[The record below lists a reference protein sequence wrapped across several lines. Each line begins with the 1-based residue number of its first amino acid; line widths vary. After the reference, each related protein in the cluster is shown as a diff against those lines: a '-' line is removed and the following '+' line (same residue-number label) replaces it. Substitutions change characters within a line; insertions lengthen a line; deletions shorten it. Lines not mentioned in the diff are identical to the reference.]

1 MILSGRERTSL
12 RLTVLLLP
20 VIALGIST
28 YLVASVVSA
37 FSSILVMFFLAWL
50 LAFLIDPVVSRI
62 VTRLPFL
69 PRGAAA
75 GLVFG
80 ATFVIAIA
88 VLAAIASSVIS
99 SLSEITGTA
108 STFDDAIGRLLG
120 PIQAQIDALGLPINL
135 TRAASDLVAQL
146 NGNARDLLA
155 AALNSGLQL
164 FSAGGAVV
172 FIAVVFVASKAS
184 FTAYLRRL
192 VPAHQRVHY
201 DEFVA
206 AVRHSFGGF
215 IRGQSIVAALYG
227 LVASSLAFVFGVP
240 FAPLILVVTTGLQSV
255 PYFGQLVSWIPLV
268 LITAVF
274 QPSLIVPVTVTF
286 VILLLI
292 VQNVVSPRVM
302 ANAVGLNP
310 VLVLAAVFIGS
321 QVAGVFGAMFGVP
334 VLAVLVSLFEPWLD
348 EARPE
353 TDEVAATGDGG
364 GQAPSPEG
372 RNTEGG
378 HPSPGG
384 YRLAT
389 GTGGRDDGSP
399 ASWDAPTGGGR
410 VP

>member
-1 MILSGRERTSL
+1 MPGLIARDTADAVPAGAGRNVILSGREQAAL
-12 RLTVLLLP
+12 RWTILLLP

-37 FSSILVMFFLAWL
+37 FSSILIMFFLAWL
-50 LAFLIDPVVSRI
+50 LAFLIDPVVSRL

-69 PRGAAA
+69 PRGAAT
-75 GLVFG
+75 GLVFA
-80 ATFVIAIA
+80 ATVLVAIA

-120 PIQAQIDALGLPINL
+120 PIQAQIDAWGLPISL
-135 TRAASDLVAQL
+135 TRTASDVAAQL

-155 AALNSGLQL
+155 AALNGGLQL
-164 FSAGGAVV
+164 FSAGSAII

-184 FTAYLRRL
+184 FLAYLRRL
-192 VPAHQRVHY
+192 VPTHHRVYY

-206 AVRHSFGGF
+206 AVSRSFGGF
-215 IRGQSIVAALYG
+215 IRGQFIVTALYG
-227 LVASSLAFVFGVP
+227 LVAGLIGFAFGVP
-240 FAPLILVVTTGLQSV
+240 FAPLIVVVTTALQSV

-274 QPSLIVPVTVTF
+274 EPQVILPVTVTF

-302 ANAVGLNP
+302 ADTVGLNP

-334 VLAVLVSLFEPWLD
+334 VLAVLVSLFEIWLD

-353 TDEVAATGDGG
+353 TEETPATGDGG
-364 GQAPSPEG
+364 GQAPSAEG
-372 RNTEGG
+372 RNAEGG
-378 HPSPGG
+378 LPPPG
-384 YRLAT
+384 
-389 GTGGRDDGSP
+389 S
-399 ASWDAPTGGGR
+399 
-410 VP
+410 

>member
-1 MILSGRERTSL
+1 VILSGREQTAL
-12 RLTVLLLP
+12 GWTIVLLP

-50 LAFLIDPVVSRI
+50 LAFVIDPVVSRI
-62 VTRLPFL
+62 VIRLPFL

-75 GLVFG
+75 SLILV
-80 ATFVIAIA
+80 ATLVVAIA
-88 VLAAIASSVIS
+88 VLAVIASSVVS
-99 SLSEITGTA
+99 SLSEITGTTA
-108 STFDDAIGRLLG
+108 TFDGGIARLLG
-120 PIQAQIDALGLPINL
+120 PIQAQIDAFGVTINL

-155 AALNSGLQL
+155 AALNGGLQL
-164 FSAGGAVV
+164 FSAGGAVI

-184 FTAYLRRL
+184 FMAYLRRL

-206 AVRHSFGGF
+206 AVSRSFGGF
-215 IRGQSIVAALYG
+215 IRGQFIVTALYG
-227 LVASSLAFVFGVP
+227 LVAASIGFMFGVP
-240 FAPLILVVTTGLQSV
+240 FAPLILVVTAGLQGV

-274 QPSLIVPVTVTF
+274 EPSVIGPVTITF

-302 ANAVGLNP
+302 ANTVGLNP

-334 VLAVLVSLFEPWLD
+334 VLAVLISLFETWLD

-353 TDEVAATGDGG
+353 AGEIPATGDGG
-364 GQAPSPEG
+364 GRDSSPEG
-372 RNTEGG
+372 RSTEGG
-378 HPSPGG
+378 LPS
-384 YRLAT
+384 T
-389 GTGGRDDGSP
+389 
-399 ASWDAPTGGGR
+399 AS
-410 VP
+410 

>member
-1 MILSGRERTSL
+1 MIVTGRERAAL
-12 RLTVLLLP
+12 RWTILLLP

-28 YLVASVVSA
+28 YLVASVVST

-50 LAFLIDPVVSRI
+50 LAFVIDPVVSRI
-62 VTRLPFL
+62 VNRVPFL

-75 GLVFG
+75 SLVFV
-80 ATFVIAIA
+80 ATVVVAIA

-108 STFDDAIGRLLG
+108 PTFDDAIGRLLG
-120 PIQAQIDALGLPINL
+120 PIQAQIDAMGFSINL

-155 AALNSGLQL
+155 AALNGGLQL
-164 FSAGGAVV
+164 FSAGSSII

-184 FTAYLRRL
+184 FMAYLRRL
-192 VPAHQRVHY
+192 VPAHHRVYY

-206 AVRHSFGGF
+206 AVSRSFGGF
-215 IRGQSIVAALYG
+215 IRGQFIVTALYG
-227 LVASSLAFVFGVP
+227 LVAGLIGFVFGVP
-240 FAPLILVVTTGLQSV
+240 YTPLILVVTAALQGV

-274 QPSLIVPVTVTF
+274 QPSVIIPVTVIF

-292 VQNVVSPRVM
+292 VQNLVSPRVM
-302 ANAVGLNP
+302 ANTVGLNP

-334 VLAVLVSLFEPWLD
+334 VLAVLVSLFETWLAD
-348 EARPE
+348 ARPE

-364 GQAPSPEG
+364 GQVPSPE
-372 RNTEGG
+372 RRSAEGG
-378 HPSPGG
+378 LRS
-384 YRLAT
+384 T
-389 GTGGRDDGSP
+389 
-399 ASWDAPTGGGR
+399 AS
-410 VP
+410 